1 MSSRSDVVYLY
12 DMLDSISAIAQFVAG
27 IDYDLFVNDR
37 KTYSATL
44 RELEIIGEAGGK
56 VSDETKARHSE
67 IDWRTL
73 KDFRNVLAH
82 EYFGVNP
89 EIVWDVV
96 VNKLPGLKGLLEAM
110 VREEETGKSFE

>member
-1 MSSRSDVVYLY
+1 MSERSDLVYLS
-12 DMLDSISAIAQFVAG
+12 DMLDSIGAIEQFVAG
-27 IDYDLFVNDR
+27 LDFSAFVGDR

-44 RELEIIGEAGGK
+44 RELEIIGEAAGK
-56 VSDETKARHSE
+56 VSDEFKTRNLA

-82 EYFGVNP
+82 EYFGVNS

-96 VNKLPGLKGLLEAM
+96 VNKLPVLKGLLEGIM
-110 VREEETGKSFE
+110 GVGKKGD

>member
-12 DMLDSISAIAQFVAG
+12 DMLDSINAIEQFLAG
-27 IDYDLFVNDR
+27 FDYNSFVSDR

-44 RELEIIGEAGGK
+44 RELEIVGEAGGK
-56 VSDETKARHSE
+56 LSDEVKTRHSE

-82 EYFGVNP
+82 EYFGVNS

-96 VNKLPGLKGLLEAM
+96 VHKLPVLKELLEIM
-110 VREEETGKSFE
+110 VRDEEKS

>member
-12 DMLDSISAIAQFVAG
+12 DMLDSISAIEQFVDG
-27 IDYDLFVNDR
+27 FDYDSFVSDR

-56 VSDETKARHSE
+56 LSDEVKTRHSK

-82 EYFGVNP
+82 EYFGVNS

-96 VNKLPGLKGLLEAM
+96 VHKLPVLKGLLEIMA
-110 VREEETGKSFE
+110 RDEEKS

>member
-1 MSSRSDVVYLY
+1 MSERSDLVYLS
-12 DMLDSISAIAQFVAG
+12 DMLDSIGAIEEFVAG
-27 IDYDLFVNDR
+27 LDFSAFTTDR

-44 RELEIIGEAGGK
+44 RELEIIGEAAGK
-56 VSDETKARHSE
+56 VSDDCKTRNPA

-82 EYFGVNP
+82 EYFGVNS

-96 VNKLPGLKGLLEAM
+96 VNKLPVLKKLLEGF
-110 VREEETGKSFE
+110 VREV

>member
-12 DMLDSISAIAQFVAG
+12 DMLDSISAIEQFVAG
-27 IDYDLFVNDR
+27 FDYDMFVTDR

-44 RELEIIGEAGGK
+44 RELEIIGEAGGN
-56 VSDETKARHSE
+56 VSDEVKTRHAE

-82 EYFGVNP
+82 EYFGVNS

-96 VNKLPGLKGLLEAM
+96 MNKLPVLKGLLEIM
-110 VREEETGKSFE
+110 VREEEKS